1 MDKLKAIGVMK
12 MLDKIGME
20 IDILGKIL
28 IHTSLEPK
36 PVRVRNYNPPK
47 FK

>member
-1 MDKLKAIGVMK
+1 MDKLKVKSVMK

-20 IDILGKIL
+20 IDILGTIL
-28 IHTSLEPK
+28 INTSLEPK
-36 PVRVRNYNPPK
+36 PSRVRNYNPPK

>member
-1 MDKLKAIGVMK
+1 MDKLKVKSVMK
-12 MLDKIGME
+12 MLDKIGLE

-28 IHTSLEPK
+28 LKASLEPK
-36 PVRVRNYNPPK
+36 PVRVRSYNLPK